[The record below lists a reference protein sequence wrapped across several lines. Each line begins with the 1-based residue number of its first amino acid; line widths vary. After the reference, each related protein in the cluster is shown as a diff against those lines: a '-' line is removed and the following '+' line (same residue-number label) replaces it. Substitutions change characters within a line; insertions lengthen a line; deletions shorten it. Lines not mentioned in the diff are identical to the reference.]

1 MLIRYIGTKEAKRD
15 NVNDPQTTYVW
26 DASNGYVVDV
36 KPEHVACLLKHPDVW
51 AVEAPP
57 KDEAPPK
64 EAPPEGIPPK
74 EALSKSVPMKGQAV
88 ASGK

>member
-1 MLIRYIGTKEAKRD
+1 MLIRYVGAKEVKRD
-15 NVNDPQTTYVW
+15 TVNDPQTPYVW
-26 DASNGYVVDV
+26 EASNGYVVDV
-36 KPEHVACLLKHPDVW
+36 KPEHVERLLKHPDVW

-57 KDEAPPK
+57 
-64 EAPPEGIPPK
+64 EGTPPK

>member
-1 MLIRYIGTKEAKRD
+1 MLIRYIGTKEANRD
-15 NVNDPQTTYVW
+15 HVNDPHTTYIW

-57 KDEAPPK
+57 KDEAPPTD
-64 EAPPEGIPPK
+64 EAPPK
-74 EALSKSVPMKGQAV
+74 DEAPSKLVPLKGQAA

>member
-26 DASNGYVVDV
+26 DASNGYVADV
-36 KPEHVACLLKHPDVW
+36 KPEHVARLLKHPGVW

-57 KDEAPPK
+57 KEEPPKDEAPPK
-64 EAPPEGIPPK
+64 DEVPG
-74 EALSKSVPMKGQAV
+74 KSVPLKGQVA